1 MRACVCRCAQDILWP
16 LQDCRGIEFLHP
28 RQKLEECVRRSPV
41 DVDGLAFEIKRPW
54 AEHNTNWYKPHRWQQ
69 TRGDSCL
76 SPPLRQCAWMKV
88 TVKMHAASLVWCG
101 ITDFSF
107 APLSSP
113 CSNFGFG
120 SFSEMLLLISVA
132 AGRIQ
137 DPVLPR
143 RVSRYWPEWECAPP
157 NLVYGAKHR
166 ESTLRISLL
175 CLFYF
180 IYIFWQ
186 PTEGRR
192 GKKSRNPCW
201 HWGWRQKKKKKGL
214 SCDFSGCFGVSRGQN
229 GKRTMIFLFI
239 YLFYPPSFLLV
250 CAEALCA
257 LTYWGRTEEEGGGDL
272 SVVLKS
278 LFLPSVALLKLIRI

>member
-16 LQDCRGIEFLHP
+16 LLDCRGIEFLHP
-28 RQKLEECVRRSPV
+28 RQKQEECARRSPV
-41 DVDGLAFEIKRPW
+41 DLDGLAFEIKRPW

-69 TRGDSCL
+69 TGGESCL

-101 ITDFSF
+101 ITEFSF
-107 APLSSP
+107 APFSSP

-143 RVSRYWPEWECAPP
+143 RVSRYRPEWDCAPP
-157 NLVYGAKHR
+157 YLVYGAKPR
-166 ESTLRISLL
+166 ESTLRIFLL
-175 CLFYF
+175 FLFYF
-180 IYIFWQ
+180 NTYIFDSPQ
-186 PTEGRR
+186 KGG
-192 GKKSRNPCW
+192 GKKSQNLCG

-214 SCDFSGCFGVSRGQN
+214 SRDFTGCFGVYRGQN
-229 GKRTMIFLFI
+229 GKRTMIFFILFFPTLP
-239 YLFYPPSFLLV
+239 LFCLS
-250 CAEALCA
+250 ALRR
-257 LTYWGRTEEEGGGDL
+257 Y
-272 SVVLKS
+272 VL
-278 LFLPSVALLKLIRI
+278 